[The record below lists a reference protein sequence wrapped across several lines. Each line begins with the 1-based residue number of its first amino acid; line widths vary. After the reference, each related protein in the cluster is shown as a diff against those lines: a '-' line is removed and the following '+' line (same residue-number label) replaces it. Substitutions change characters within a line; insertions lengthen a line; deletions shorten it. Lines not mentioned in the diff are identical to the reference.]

1 MIAFLCI
8 FQKKMLKILLEKFR
22 KEGKSMKVK
31 DCMCHQV
38 CYCKPDTTISEAAKT
53 MCENHIGC
61 IPVCNDEKCVVG
73 ILTDRD
79 IILRSVACDKDAHNT
94 KVSDIM
100 SCNAV
105 CCDCNSEITEASKM
119 MGEQQIRRI
128 PVTENGKLVGILTLG
143 DLAKNQQLDNNFV
156 GQTAESICGCDKK
169 NAE

>member
-1 MIAFLCI
+1 MIKIFLETI
-8 FQKKMLKILLEKFR
+8 R
-22 KEGKSMKVK
+22 KEGKTMKVK
-31 DCMCHQV
+31 ECMCDQV
-38 CYCKPDTTISEAAKT
+38 CYCKPTTTIKEVAKT
-53 MCENHIGC
+53 MSENHIGC

-73 ILTDRD
+73 IITDRD
-79 IILRSVACDKDAHNT
+79 IILRSVACDKDVCNT

-105 CCDCNSEITEASKM
+105 CCDCNIEITEASKM

-143 DLAKNQQLDNNFV
+143 DIAKNEQLDNTFV
-156 GQTAESICGCDKK
+156 GKTAELICKSDKK